1 MNLVVDCSFIMSSVL
16 PDEKQ
21 LEIEKVFKD
30 IFSGKYK
37 VFVPAIFYLECNN
50 VLISALKKKRITIN
64 DYEEY
69 LQILSAFPFNIDK
82 FCSTPESL
90 HIIGKL
96 SNKYALTSY
105 DAAYLELS
113 MRLEAKIATLD
124 NCLAKSCKIVNIDSI
139 IRV

>member
-1 MNLVVDCSFIMSSVL
+1 MNLIVDCSFIMSSVL

-21 LEIEKVFKD
+21 LEISFKE
-30 IFSGKYK
+30 IFNGKYK

-50 VLISALKKKRITIN
+50 VLISSLKKQRIAVS
-64 DYEEY
+64 DYKEY
-69 LQILSAFPFNIDK
+69 LQILSSFPFNIDK

-96 SNKYALTSY
+96 ANKYSLTSY

-113 MRLEAKIATLD
+113 MRLEGKIATLD
-124 NCLAKSCKIVNIDSI
+124 KYLAKSCKLSNIDCI
-139 IRV
+139 I